1 MHLFALFTA
10 REVCHLS
17 DTRLGL
23 LTGIPGGTLAW
34 FPSAAMAW
42 TPPCP
47 LVKTQAHPG
56 LTEDVEADRG

>member
-17 DTRLGL
+17 EAKLEL
-23 LTGIPGGTLAW
+23 LTGIPGGTLAS
-34 FPSAAMAW
+34 FPSAPMAW
-42 TPPCP
+42 MPPYP

-56 LTEDVEADRG
+56 LTEDVKADRR